1 MSQQKHTPGPY
12 GYGEDNDGWYLESL
26 SAKEKLGHGDQIA
39 YCLSEHDAR
48 RIRACLNA
56 CEGVRTEHL
65 ENNLPIVELVGRHSE
80 ALREIEALKAER
92 AELAGA
98 LNALVDDINALVSES
113 HGVAGLHRNG
123 DVATWDEILPGGRFE
138 RLSGLELAE
147 SVIAKAW
154 GMK

>member
-1 MSQQKHTPGPY
+1 M
-12 GYGEDNDGWYLESL
+12 
-26 SAKEKLGHGDQIA
+26 
-39 YCLSEHDAR
+39 SEHTKGPWAVNFTKFSEVRAENGAVIARCVKLTSLTNLEANAR
-48 RIRACLNA
+48 RIAACVNA
-56 CEGVRTEHL
+56 CEGVRTERL
-65 ENNLPIVELVGRHSE
+65 ENSLPIVELVGRHSE

-138 RLSGLELAE
+138 RMSSLEPAE
-147 SVIAKAW
+147 SAIAKAAE
-154 GMK
+154 MMEAA

>member
-92 AELAGA
+92 VGLVSE
-98 LNALVDDINALVSES
+98 LNALVDDINALKDETQSQRDKILGLASAQDSE
-113 HGVAGLHRNG
+113 
-123 DVATWDEILPGGRFE
+123 DVFRIIEAMQLSVVHKTTGGTP
-138 RLSGLELAE
+138 
-147 SVIAKAW
+147 
-154 GMK
+154 

>member
-56 CEGVRTEHL
+56 C
-65 ENNLPIVELVGRHSE
+65 NDLPDE
-80 ALREIEALKAER
+80 ALDGGWTAKGVISYAKSLERQIDALKAER
-92 AELAGA
+92 AGLVSE
-98 LNALVDDINALVSES
+98 LNALVDDINALKDETQSQRDKILGLASAQDSEDVFRIIEAMQLS
-113 HGVAGLHRNG
+113 VAHKTAGE
-123 DVATWDEILPGGRFE
+123 TP
-138 RLSGLELAE
+138 
-147 SVIAKAW
+147 
-154 GMK
+154 